1 MAEQFIDVGAL
12 IREIGN
18 GWIFHNSGFPVYIS
32 VPKDDE
38 EGGEIVIV
46 LGVPALTGDQ
56 RLILVTG
63 VPNSTFTNLDSTLDA
78 HLADT
83 VAKTGLAL
91 GLGDEYLRL
100 QAPVPATAREL
111 KETVEKM
118 VAMERYIH
126 DLRNAAA
133 AGAWYAI
140 GRQIVAR
147 SASTP

>member
-1 MAEQFIDVGAL
+1 MAEQYVNVGAL
-12 IREIGN
+12 VGEIGQ

-63 VPNSTFTNLDSTLDA
+63 VPNKTFANLDTTLEA
-78 HLADT
+78 HLANE
-83 VAKTGLAL
+83 VANAGLTL
-91 GLGDEYLRL
+91 RSGDEHLRL
-100 QAPVPATAREL
+100 HASVPTTAREL